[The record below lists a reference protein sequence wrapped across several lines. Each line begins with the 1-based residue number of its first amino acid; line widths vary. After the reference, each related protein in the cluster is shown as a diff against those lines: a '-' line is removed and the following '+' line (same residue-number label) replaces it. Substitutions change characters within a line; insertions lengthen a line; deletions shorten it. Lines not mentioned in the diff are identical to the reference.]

1 MNELNFYYY
10 RLFIES
16 LHTDYKKKC
25 TIVYKNAKFVL
36 RNCYI
41 CFVRISGG
49 TASAAESLRVGMTL
63 EEAKDILNIT
73 DEDIFG
79 ANFEKLHTNSEH
91 LFNANDKSNGG
102 SFYLQSKV
110 VRAKERVDQVI

>member
-1 MNELNFYYY
+1 MNELN
-10 RLFIES
+10 
-16 LHTDYKKKC
+16 
-25 TIVYKNAKFVL
+25 
-36 RNCYI
+36 CYMY
-41 CFVRISGG
+41 FVRISGG